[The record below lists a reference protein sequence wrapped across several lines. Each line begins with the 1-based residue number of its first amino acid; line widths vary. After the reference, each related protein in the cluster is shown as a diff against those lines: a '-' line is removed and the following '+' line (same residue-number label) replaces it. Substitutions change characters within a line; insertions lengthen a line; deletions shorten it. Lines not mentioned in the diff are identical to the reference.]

1 MLMDELDAVNRSFL
15 ESNRPGRIERPR
27 TNYGSEGWGFE
38 SLRARCT
45 LPLRKLANV
54 ASVVHLM

>member
-15 ESNRPGRIERPR
+15 ESNRPGRIEPPR

-38 SLRARCT
+38 SLRAR
-45 LPLRKLANV
+45 
-54 ASVVHLM
+54 